1 MKAHTQEKL
10 WVYREYLKNYLSV
23 MCNTSH
29 WSKIFIWEPFA
40 GAGLDE
46 NNEKGSALI
55 AAEMIDGFKKNN
67 GNVQLILNELDE
79 EKYKRLKQVVSA
91 YGDFVRVQNGAAE
104 NFLSQV
110 NKTLNAAPKRFHNLF
125 FIDPYGYT
133 QYSQENLRQ
142 LLRQRNSEYL
152 IFIPTNHIYRF
163 KGAED
168 NPASK
173 FVSDIGVERS
183 ASGTIDSFAN
193 ELTEKLKEKAN
204 AEFAYNY
211 KLEDKSV
218 PNSVFH
224 LFFITRH
231 IQGAVKFLQ
240 AKNKVKDELKKQP
253 HIQMALFD
261 AEASEMELA
270 LRKIL
275 LPGITNR
282 KLFQEIIK
290 HGYLAPEIS
299 PILKRLEKEGSL
311 EIQANFKR
319 RKGAFYLGDDYDR
332 ITIRYKT

>member
-1 MKAHTQEKL
+1 M
-10 WVYREYLKNYLSV
+10 KNYLSV
-23 MCNTSH
+23 MCNSPY
-29 WSKIFIWEPFA
+29 WEKIIIWEPFA

-55 AAEMIDGFKKNN
+55 AAEMVDGFKKNN

-79 EKYKRLKQVVSA
+79 EKYKRLKQAVSE

-110 NKTLNAAPKRFHNLF
+110 NKTLNVAPKRFHNLF

-142 LLRQRNSEYL
+142 LLRQKNSEYL

-163 KGAED
+163 KEAED
-168 NPASK
+168 NPAGK
-173 FVSDIGVERS
+173 FVSDIGVERL
-183 ASGTIDSFAN
+183 ASETIDSFAN

-231 IQGAVKFLQ
+231 VQGAVKFLQ
-240 AKNKVKDELKKQP
+240 AKNKVKEELEKQST
-253 HIQMALFD
+253 IQMELFA
-261 AEASEMELA
+261 AEEPEMKLA
-270 LRKIL
+270 LRKIIS
-275 LPGITNR
+275 PGITNR
-282 KLFQEIIK
+282 ELFYEIIK
-290 HGYLAPEIS
+290 KGYLHSEIN
-299 PILKRLEKEGSL
+299 PILKKLEMSGSI
-311 EIQANFKR
+311 EVESRSKRQA
-319 RKGAFYLGDDYDR
+319 GAFYLKENPDKI
-332 ITIRYKT
+332 ITIRHRQ